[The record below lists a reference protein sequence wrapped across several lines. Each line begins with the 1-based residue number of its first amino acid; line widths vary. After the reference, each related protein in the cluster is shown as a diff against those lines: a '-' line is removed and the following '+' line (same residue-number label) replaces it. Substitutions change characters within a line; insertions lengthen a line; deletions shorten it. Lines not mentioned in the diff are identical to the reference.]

1 MWRIKRYITKIKI
14 KRRKKR
20 TIKDLSFILKLLR
33 NDNMPTK
40 IEQFFY
46 FLTRE
51 RVLIKYLDNTL
62 PKWRKLLRND
72 KKRIIAY
79 KSIMYD
85 DMTFAIPSSFEW
97 KGLFWRRIYN
107 KSINALKE
115 GRYGRLFVWSS
126 FSYELKNWIEDSYNS
141 Y

>member
-1 MWRIKRYITKIKI
+1 MWQIKRYITKIKI

-46 FLTRE
+46 FLTCE

-62 PKWRKLLRND
+62 PNWRKLLRND
-72 KKRIIAY
+72 KKRIIVY

-85 DMTFAIPSSFEW
+85 DMTFALPSSFEW
-97 KGLFWRRIYN
+97 KGSFWRRIYN

-115 GRYGRLFVWSS
+115 ERYNHLIDWAS
-126 FSYELKNWIEDSYNS
+126 FNQELKVWMTKLE
-141 Y
+141 

>member
-40 IEQFFY
+40 IGQFFY

-97 KGLFWRRIYN
+97 KGLFWRRIHN
-107 KSINALKE
+107 KSIYALKE
-115 GRYGRLFVWSS
+115 GRYNHLFDYTS
-126 FSYELKNWIEDSYNS
+126 FSQELKAWMTELE
-141 Y
+141 